1 MSRVRSGQTTSTS
14 STRSGFVL
22 LLVLVV
28 VTLLSFAVYSFSSLM
43 VTEFG
48 AAKTSL
54 QHLKRRQ
61 LAESA
66 LELAIADLR
75 SPPKV
80 ERKTTVT
87 IPLADGESGM
97 MTLLQRLPSSAE
109 VKPDFGWLSE
119 SSKLNLRTLPLKA
132 SRRPLARRRLTMIP
146 GMTVPLADAILD
158 WIDEDNEPS
167 EFGVE
172 AEWYL
177 SQVQPR
183 VPRNGIFEDLR
194 ELLLVRGMTAE
205 LMFGED
211 QNANGILDPEEDDGM
226 ETAPNDNRDGVLQS
240 GLSEYLTLI
249 SAESVMDKQGDPKI
263 HLNSKEMAAMYDR
276 ILARLGS
283 EAALYIVAGRLHGIY
298 WLDDIRPDEGEDRE
312 LRLRERL
319 EQADERLRMQLG
331 HDKQSKKNV
340 AAHEYSRGG
349 LVLDGN
355 PSFEFRSIADLFG
368 GQVRATVDGKDRVIQ
383 SPWAADAATIG
394 RMWPELEE
402 IFSIS
407 TDSAVYGRID
417 INSASEAVLAS
428 IPGVSESLAR
438 SIRGLQP
445 KPEERRKKGLQSVA
459 WILSRGLVTTGEF
472 RAMVPYMTV
481 GGDVYSGIAIGQIQG
496 ERPVAAIRFSVDC
509 TATVPRMLL
518 FQDLPIFSAEQTGL
532 SWQK

>member
-1 MSRVRSGQTTSTS
+1 
-14 STRSGFVL
+14 

-43 VTEFG
+43 VIEFG

-80 ERKTTVT
+80 ARKKSVT
-87 IPLADGESGM
+87 MPLSDGELGM
-97 MTLLQRLPSSAE
+97 MTLLQRLPSGAK
-109 VKPDFGWLSE
+109 VKPEFGWLNE

-158 WIDEDNEPS
+158 WMDEDNEPS

-177 SQVQPR
+177 SQAQPR
-183 VPRNGIFEDLR
+183 VPRNGVFGDLR

-211 QNANGILDPEEDDGM
+211 QNGNGILDPEEDDGI
-226 ETAPNDNRDGVLQS
+226 ETAPKDNRDGVLQS
-240 GLSEYLTLI
+240 GLSEYLTLV
-249 SAESVMDKQGDPKI
+249 SAESVLDKKGKPRI
-263 HLNSKEMAAMYDR
+263 HLNSKELANMYDM
-276 ILARLGS
+276 ILQRLGS
-283 EAALYIVAGRLHGIY
+283 EAALYIVAGRLHGIN
-298 WLDDIRPDEGEDRE
+298 WLDDIRPDEGEDQQI
-312 LRLRERL
+312 RLLERL
-319 EQADERLRMQLG
+319 EQANERLRMQLG
-331 HDKQSKKNV
+331 VDQQSKKNV
-340 AAHEYSRGG
+340 AAHEYSPGG
-349 LVLDGN
+349 LVLDGT

-368 GQVRATVDGKDRVIQ
+368 GQVRVTLDGKDRVIQ

-394 RMWPELEE
+394 RMLPELEE
-402 IFSIS
+402 IFVIS

-417 INSASEAVLAS
+417 INSASEAVLSS
-428 IPGVSESLAR
+428 IPGISESLAR

-445 KPEERRKKGLQSVA
+445 KHEEIRKKGFQSVA
-459 WILSRGLVTTGEF
+459 WILSLGLVTTGEF
-472 RAMVPYMTV
+472 RAMAPYITV
-481 GGDVYSGIAIGQIQG
+481 GGDVYSGIAVGQIQG

-509 TATVPRMLL
+509 TGPVHRMLL
-518 FQDLPIFSAEQTGL
+518 FQDLPIFSAEQAGIR
-532 SWQK
+532 WQK